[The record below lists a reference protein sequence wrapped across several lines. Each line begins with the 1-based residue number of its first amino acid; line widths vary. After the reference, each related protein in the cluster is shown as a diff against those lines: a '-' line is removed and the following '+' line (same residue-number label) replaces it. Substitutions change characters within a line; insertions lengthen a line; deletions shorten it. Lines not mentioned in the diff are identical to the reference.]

1 MSSNVNMIDKM
12 LWSYY
17 KKNNNITDEELISKI
32 KGKKK
37 EIEGN
42 NISIEE
48 VKIRLNKISKYR
60 KKLNELKKMPL
71 VKQRTPE
78 WFELRKNR
86 LTASDMFDAITSSSL
101 QLAKKKAGVLID
113 EVNLNKVP
121 AIKWGTMFE
130 DMAMRC
136 YSQRN
141 DDITINEFGL
151 IPDKEL
157 EHFGASPDGISEL
170 GIMIEIKC
178 PYSRKIKDGFIPPKY
193 HMQMQGQLAVCDL
206 EECDFLECNFKEF
219 KELDEYIN
227 TIGSDCVL
235 DHGLIAEF
243 GVPETDSYYYL
254 YSSERLTPQECLD
267 ELDKKVLEKIN
278 EDKTV
283 VFNKLIPWKLEELNV
298 QRITFD
304 KNEWCN
310 LKPKI
315 IKFWDKVEEC
325 KKLPV
330 EYKKKEP
337 KRIEFIKDED

>member
-1 MSSNVNMIDKM
+1 MMSSNINIIDKV
-12 LWSYY
+12 LWSFY
-17 KKNNNITDEELISKI
+17 KKNNNITDDEILSKI
-32 KGKKK
+32 KKK
-37 EIEGN
+37 ELENN
-42 NISIEE
+42 NISIED
-48 VKIRLNKISKYR
+48 VKTRLKKISKYR
-60 KKLNELKKMPL
+60 KKLYELKKMPL

-141 DDITINEFGL
+141 DDIGINEFGL
-151 IPDKEL
+151 IPDKTL

-206 EECDFLECNFKEF
+206 EECDFLECDFKEF
-219 KELDEYIN
+219 KDLEEYLSSIDESSI
-227 TIGSDCVL
+227 L
-235 DHGLIAEF
+235 DHGVIAEF
-243 GVPETDSYYYL
+243 GVPETDSYYYI
-254 YSSERLTPQECLD
+254 YSSEKLTPQECLN
-267 ELDKKVLEKIN
+267 ELEKKITDKLK
-278 EDKTV
+278 EDDTV
-283 VFNKLIPWKLEELNV
+283 IFNKLIPWKLQELNV
-298 QRITFD
+298 QRVYFD
-304 KNEWCN
+304 KTEWCN
-310 LKPKI
+310 ISPKI
-315 IKFWDKVEEC
+315 EKFWEKVEEC

-337 KRIEFIKDED
+337 KRIEFIKEED